1 MYEGTAMFSAFINVA
16 TISLNTKPRFHL
28 LIIIISSL
36 FCGPGCS
43 KGQLGPAVDRG
54 MPAHR

>member
-1 MYEGTAMFSAFINVA
+1 MFSAFINVA
-16 TISLNTKPRFHL
+16 TIFLNNKPHFHL
-28 LIIIISSL
+28 LLLISSL
-36 FCGPGCS
+36 FCAQRLL